1 VVSGSLLGRCVGSCV
16 GSLEGWGCRR
26 HGVGVCGGE
35 GAAYRAEKGW
45 GEDRASGEEFHIT
58 FFSVEA
64 GIEERGVICRG
75 YSAYSYIRWLRG
87 LGVLTS

>member
-1 VVSGSLLGRCVGSCV
+1 MFQHGSDLVVLPGFFGGGVVSGSLLGRCVGSCV

-58 FFSVEA
+58 FFQWKRV
-64 GIEERGVICRG
+64 
-75 YSAYSYIRWLRG
+75 LRRE
-87 LGVLTS
+87 V